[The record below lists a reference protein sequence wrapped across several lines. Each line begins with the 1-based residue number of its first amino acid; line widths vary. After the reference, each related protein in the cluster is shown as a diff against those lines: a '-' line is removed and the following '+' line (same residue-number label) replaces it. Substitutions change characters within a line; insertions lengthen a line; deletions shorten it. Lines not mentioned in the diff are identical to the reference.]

1 MAISQWFANKSYR
14 SDFSSDIRQ
23 HMKNIPSKN
32 LKNSFDK
39 IQTLWLRDE
48 QWDIL
53 YVGNKIA
60 TGKATNKSLQFDFI
74 HENKSISDISLDSF
88 MAQSI
93 DKKLI
98 IDSFG
103 KKTFESL
110 NSSTTHCEFE
120 IAAISSKESCEKKL
134 YRRLLIPIEIDPVLN
149 IYYSVKPYTHGEL
162 QNGWSNSLVEVSIQ
176 ENSFAF
182 YYIKS
187 ASQHWLCIDSNS
199 PTEHKSYWDNAYSIL
214 LSHSLL
220 SGQLFLKE
228 GYFLSSENATF
239 EAIDTLEWRQ
249 LGESKI
255 SGYNVITSNEYS
267 YTKRTNDKNSEPILK
282 RIDEEIFNR
291 LCSFCQ
297 ENLYIRYA
305 INLILSGNLSDG
317 ILQPVAYSVALE
329 TITGGLQR
337 NGKKYN
343 LKTVEDSDWEVVRK
357 DLLTVINSALLE
369 EGPKK
374 IFTTKV
380 NNMNAPLNSTAL
392 SKPFEIAGLSL
403 SDEDK
408 QLIKKRNGFL
418 HGNLSTPADTIENQ
432 AQYRF
437 FESLRLHFL
446 VCRLILKLVD
456 YYGYTIDWSAV
467 VKKKKWEEIHIKI

>member
-1 MAISQWFANKSYR
+1 M
-14 SDFSSDIRQ
+14 
-23 HMKNIPSKN
+23 
-32 LKNSFDK
+32 
-39 IQTLWLRDE
+39 
-48 QWDIL
+48 
-53 YVGNKIA
+53 
-60 TGKATNKSLQFDFI
+60 
-74 HENKSISDISLDSF
+74 
-88 MAQSI
+88 
-93 DKKLI
+93 
-98 IDSFG
+98 
-103 KKTFESL
+103 
-110 NSSTTHCEFE
+110 
-120 IAAISSKESCEKKL
+120 
-134 YRRLLIPIEIDPVLN
+134 
-149 IYYSVKPYTHGEL
+149 
-162 QNGWSNSLVEVSIQ
+162 
-176 ENSFAF
+176 
-182 YYIKS
+182 
-187 ASQHWLCIDSNS
+187 
-199 PTEHKSYWDNAYSIL
+199 
-214 LSHSLL
+214 
-220 SGQLFLKE
+220 
-228 GYFLSSENATF
+228 
-239 EAIDTLEWRQ
+239 
-249 LGESKI
+249 
-255 SGYNVITSNEYS
+255 
-267 YTKRTNDKNSEPILK
+267 K